1 MKTKQEK
8 NHPFIYETMSKV
20 IVVSVFVAA
29 LVAMSASAVPTTQ
42 DQLTSLS
49 LEVKA
54 LQKDNDLLTGSLKEN
69 WVEFSS
75 QCGNVLAADEC
86 LDLSKSAEKE
96 VEEIDAKKKEWMN
109 KPHHEGRKL
118 QGGKHHGGKKHHGG
132 NKHHKGG
139 KGGKPEM
146 PSFAKATYCVL
157 KQAYMTDA
165 KVTVSAH
172 CKRAAQ
178 RFELYQS
185 VHRKPS
191 PHHGKH
197 HGPPPHHTI
206 LHILAFAFVFIAAC
220 GIGRCVRR
228 KCKKKTEARHVQ
240 AQGVVYLGQ
249 PVVVTGTEP
258 DVQKV

>member
-1 MKTKQEK
+1 MG
-8 NHPFIYETMSKV
+8 
-20 IVVSVFVAA
+20 
-29 LVAMSASAVPTTQ
+29 SASAVPTTQ

-118 QGGKHHGGKKHHGG
+118 QGGK
-132 NKHHKGG
+132 
-139 KGGKPEM
+139 PEM

-165 KVTVSAH
+165 KVTVSA
-172 CKRAAQ
+172 
-178 RFELYQS
+178 
-185 VHRKPS
+185 HRKPS

-206 LHILAFAFVFIAAC
+206 LHILAFAFVFIAA
-220 GIGRCVRR
+220 
-228 KCKKKTEARHVQ
+228 
-240 AQGVVYLGQ
+240 
-249 PVVVTGTEP
+249 
-258 DVQKV
+258 

>member
-96 VEEIDAKKKEWMN
+96 VEEIDAKKK
-109 KPHHEGRKL
+109 
-118 QGGKHHGGKKHHGG
+118 
-132 NKHHKGG
+132 
-139 KGGKPEM
+139 
-146 PSFAKATYCVL
+146 
-157 KQAYMTDA
+157 
-165 KVTVSAH
+165 
-172 CKRAAQ
+172 
-178 RFELYQS
+178 
-185 VHRKPS
+185 
-191 PHHGKH
+191 
-197 HGPPPHHTI
+197 
-206 LHILAFAFVFIAAC
+206 
-220 GIGRCVRR
+220 
-228 KCKKKTEARHVQ
+228 
-240 AQGVVYLGQ
+240 
-249 PVVVTGTEP
+249 
-258 DVQKV
+258 